1 VSRESR
7 IARTNDHLSYKM
19 ESATRE
25 GLLPAI
31 LPMIL
36 PFGIPWVL
44 IRSLPPWGHDEQP
57 HSQQA

>member
-1 VSRESR
+1 
-7 IARTNDHLSYKM
+7 M